1 MLIEKKINAYIHN
14 VIVRLPLY
22 ARNGADQDLRDMIYE
37 MLDDYA
43 GDHEP
48 DILDC
53 RDVLRD
59 LGSPAEMAEAYK
71 QSVKL
76 ERERNREQEGVRKLT
91 NEQLLHIMSTV
102 SAVLMV
108 VAVLLIGIGLVAVS
122 VKLTSSM
129 LPLFIGA
136 VLALVSVTGRGF
148 SQREL
153 YSRGM

>member
-53 RDVLRD
+53 RVEELK
-59 LGSPAEMAEAYK
+59 AYK

-108 VAVLLIGIGLVAVS
+108 VAALLIGFGLVAVS

>member
-91 NEQLLHIMSTV
+91 NTV

-108 VAVLLIGIGLVAVS
+108 VAALLIGFGLVAVS

>member
-1 MLIEKKINAYIHN
+1 MLIEKKINTYIHN

-91 NEQLLHIMSTV
+91 TV

-108 VAVLLIGIGLVAVS
+108 AAVLLIGIGLVAVS

>member
-1 MLIEKKINAYIHN
+1 MLIEKKINTYIHN

-71 QSVKL
+71 QSV
-76 ERERNREQEGVRKLT
+76 N
-91 NEQLLHIMSTV
+91 TV

-108 VAVLLIGIGLVAVS
+108 VAALLIGFGLVAVS

>member
-91 NEQLLHIMSTV
+91 H
-102 SAVLMV
+102 
-108 VAVLLIGIGLVAVS
+108 
-122 VKLTSSM
+122 
-129 LPLFIGA
+129 
-136 VLALVSVTGRGF
+136 
-148 SQREL
+148 
-153 YSRGM
+153 